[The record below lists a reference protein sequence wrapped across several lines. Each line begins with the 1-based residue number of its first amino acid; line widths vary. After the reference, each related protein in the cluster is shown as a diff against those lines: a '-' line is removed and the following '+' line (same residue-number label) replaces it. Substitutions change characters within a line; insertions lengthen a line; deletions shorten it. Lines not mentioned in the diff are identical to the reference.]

1 MPTPGSSPANPIF
14 PGVTPTS
21 SYAGNAGSSSANPII
36 PGVSQQGVPQPNAA
50 GNYGTTTANI
60 SNPSSTATNPAPAV
74 ITSNAAQ
81 TDLANKQNQVNT
93 LNTDTANHQAIVNA
107 GNAPAPDATDT
118 SSSTSTATPASGG
131 SSLDDQVNSI
141 LSGFNTNVANIES
154 SGADAANKY
163 GQAAATAQAQLDTA
177 AQSATSQLN
186 AIAQGAYPLSPAES
200 SILNA
205 TTAQYQQAIQYQQQ
219 ANASYTGQMTEAMA
233 SLGIETSAP
242 TEAFGMINSA
252 ISTGS
257 SKIADL
263 NSSMAVALGNLQLGF
278 QKQDFDMVQSAWDE
292 TSKYMEDRVSTLTTM
307 QKNIQDATN
316 QQVTELQSQTQ
327 MNLSTINQSATF
339 DLTQKQDMINDAY
352 QQQQITETQRHDLAT
367 EAISAETAAK
377 GTYSFN
383 ADTGEVFNTATG
395 QMVGTGTMG
404 VANGT
409 VTPGQTGVPILD
421 NNTKTTSTG
430 VPYIDGTNLKGA
442 QASEAQIEAA
452 KLGIPF
458 LGATQATAA
467 GKIDTTRENL
477 QNIQTELANL
487 SPKTPIG
494 QVINLVGN
502 PVSQVLN
509 TGNGPELNAYG
520 GYSNAAI
527 QAITSLAGAGS
538 GNRITQTEVQNML
551 KNIPN
556 PNDTQAT
563 AKAKIA
569 VLQGMLTNSE
579 KNLFG
584 TSVYDT
590 YNSDSATA
598 DLQSYAAVSPAH
610 QQQVQQIH
618 SSYPDLTPN
627 QVLQLVQP

>member
-141 LSGFNTNVANIES
+141 LSGFNTNAANIES

-163 GQAAATAQAQLDTA
+163 GEAAAAAQAQLDTA

-263 NSSMAVALGNLQLGF
+263 NSSMSVALGNLQLGF

-307 QKNIQDATN
+307 QKNIQDATD

-327 MNLSTINQSATF
+327 MNLSAINQSATF
-339 DLTQKQDMINDAY
+339 DLTQKQDMINDAF
-352 QQQQITETQRHDLAT
+352 QQQQISETQRHDLVS
-367 EAISAETAAK
+367 EAIEAETAAK

-395 QMVGTGTMG
+395 QMVTTGSGG
-404 VANGT
+404 VLNGT
-409 VTPGQTGVPILD
+409 VTPGQTGIPIVD
-421 NNTKTTSTG
+421 NNTKKTSSG
-430 VPYIDGTNLKGA
+430 IPYVDGSTLTGA
-442 QASEAQIEAA
+442 QADEAQLEAA
-452 KLGIPF
+452 KLGIPYLGAAGAGALNKIEEARQNLSNIDALLSGQVPGSAATTPANGF
-458 LGATQATAA
+458 EAVVDAPVYAIQGATQSGTYGSTIA
-467 GKIDTTRENL
+467 
-477 QNIQTELANL
+477 
-487 SPKTPIG
+487 SY
-494 QVINLVGN
+494 
-502 PVSQVLN
+502 N
-509 TGNGPELNAYG
+509 TFR
-520 GYSNAAI
+520 SAAI
-527 QAITSLAGAGS
+527 GALQAVAGGTGSGLRINQAEIAMSIKNDIPSPTDDEKTRDMKIANMTSLLNSNEAQLLGTKIYDQYNPSAS
-538 GNRITQTEVQNML
+538 QNNPL
-551 KNIPN
+551 NI
-556 PNDTQAT
+556 
-563 AKAKIA
+563 
-569 VLQGMLTNSE
+569 V
-579 KNLFG
+579 G
-584 TSVYDT
+584 TSGDSTV
-590 YNSDSATA
+590 SAT
-598 DLQSYAAVSPAH
+598 
-610 QQQVQQIH
+610 
-618 SSYPDLTPN
+618 TPN
-627 QVLQLVQP
+627 NQLGI